1 MSSIEDFFV
10 IVAIR
15 IIECDICGI
24 SECGDEVMNIEWR
37 RFGRDMIIF
46 FFGGW
51 LICRIIGIILEVMD
65 VFLDKVRQIYS
76 YF

>member
-37 RFGRDMIIF
+37 GFGRDMIIF
-46 FFGGW
+46 FFW
-51 LICRIIGIILEVMD
+51 RMADLQDHWYHIG
-65 VFLDKVRQIYS
+65 S
-76 YF
+76 YGRFS